1 MNKEMEFF
9 ILLLE
14 SYAAYK
20 HTTADEVLKLWDTLE
35 LTDFIFEMIQRY
47 HIERIENAFEDIDR
61 LIAEKQNKLQR
72 ILITSC
78 LSILNKKEFNYPS

>member
-35 LTDFIFEMIQRY
+35 LTDFIFEMIERY

-61 LIAEKQNKLQR
+61 LIAQKQNKL
-72 ILITSC
+72 
-78 LSILNKKEFNYPS
+78 

>member
-1 MNKEMEFF
+1 MEFF

-35 LTDFIFEMIQRY
+35 LTDFIFEMIERY
-47 HIERIENAFEDIDR
+47 HIAAN
-61 LIAEKQNKLQR
+61 EKDE
-72 ILITSC
+72 
-78 LSILNKKEFNYPS
+78 KEYRYGI

>member
-20 HTTADEVLKLWDTLE
+20 QTTADEVLKLWDMLE
-35 LTDFIFEMIQRY
+35 LTDFILEMTERY
-47 HIERIENAFEDIDR
+47 HIERVENAFEDIDR
-61 LIAEKQNKLQR
+61 LIAEKQNK
-72 ILITSC
+72 
-78 LSILNKKEFNYPS
+78 F